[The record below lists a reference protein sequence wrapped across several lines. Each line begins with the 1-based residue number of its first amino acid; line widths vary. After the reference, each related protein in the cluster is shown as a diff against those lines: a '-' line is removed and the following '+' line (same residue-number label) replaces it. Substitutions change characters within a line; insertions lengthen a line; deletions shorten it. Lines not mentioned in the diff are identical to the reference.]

1 MLKELEL
8 GRCLIKRSA
17 EDLHQDLLVQSGR
30 DSDPSQ
36 LQGKWHWETAR
47 VPFLSSDFG
56 DVGGDNTQSLR
67 AGNCLC
73 FAGSSAN
80 AALTLEKQSSHP
92 LRFPKKYNP
101 IETVDG

>member
-80 AALTLEKQSSHP
+80 AA
-92 LRFPKKYNP
+92 
-101 IETVDG
+101 